1 MLKGEQTPPAE
12 ALVRMKLRLHGR
24 VDDEQHSTWRD
35 LATIARHP
43 GISARFIAARAA
55 HSRRLE
61 GLRAKLVSHTVMQ
74 LVCEPAPNPDS
85 RVTLAD
91 ERDALGMPKACVDWR
106 PGELVKATLD
116 RTSRIVADELRRIGV
131 AEVDLDEPLSGR
143 PWPAKLNGAWHHM
156 GTTRMNDSP
165 RKGVVDRHCR
175 VHGIPNLY
183 IAGAAV
189 FPTAGANFPTF
200 TLTALSLRLAD
211 HLAAQFASAP
221 AEPAAATAA

>member
-1 MLKGEQTPPAE
+1 
-12 ALVRMKLRLHGR
+12 
-24 VDDEQHSTWRD
+24 
-35 LATIARHP
+35 
-43 GISARFIAARAA
+43 
-55 HSRRLE
+55 
-61 GLRAKLVSHTVMQ
+61 Q

-91 ERDALGMPKACVDWR
+91 EHDALGLPKACVDWR

-116 RTSRIVADELRRIGV
+116 RTSQIVADELRRIGV
-131 AEVDLDEPLSGR
+131 AEVELDEPLSGR

-156 GTTRMNDSP
+156 GTARMHDSP
-165 RKGVVDRHCR
+165 RKGVVDRNCR

-211 HLAAQFASAP
+211 HLVAQFSRAP
-221 AEPAAATAA
+221 TAAAATIPA